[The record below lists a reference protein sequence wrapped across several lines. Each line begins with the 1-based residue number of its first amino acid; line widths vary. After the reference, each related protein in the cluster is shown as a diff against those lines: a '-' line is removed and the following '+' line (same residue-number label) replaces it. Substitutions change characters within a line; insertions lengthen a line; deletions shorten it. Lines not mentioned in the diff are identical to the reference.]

1 MDPITLRIQTD
12 LLSELESEAEE
23 YGYSSRAE
31 YIRHILQNR
40 SERNP
45 AIANEKDGRSADME
59 RIQSNSDDI
68 DSIQSK
74 LGDIDMQI
82 SALEAKVEA
91 LSQKMD
97 RTRDKE
103 DDGDT
108 QSPEEGKETTSSGT
122 IDDLEVWLNSHG
134 PQNEDAVAIIQR
146 AAEILHEE
154 GPMSTGEIKKQ
165 LYDEFPEHYSSEDTL
180 WGSTVDRV
188 YKEAPGFSKPEYGV
202 YDFES

>member
-1 MDPITLRIQTD
+1 MNPITLRFPDD

-40 SERNP
+40 LDNNP
-45 AIANEKDGRSADME
+45 AMTNDKNGTSADMG
-59 RIQSNSDDI
+59 RIQSNSEDI
-68 DSIQSK
+68 DSIQSE
-74 LGDIDMQI
+74 LGDIDTQI

-91 LSQKMD
+91 LSQKME

-122 IDDLEVWLNSHG
+122 IDDLELWLNSHG
-134 PQNEDAVAIIQR
+134 PQSDDAVAIIQE
-146 AAEILHEE
+146 AAKILSKE
-154 GPMSTGEIKKQ
+154 GPMAAGDIKKR
-165 LYDEFPEHYSSEDTL
+165 LYEKFPEAYKSEDTL
-180 WGSTVDRV
+180 WGSTIDQV
-188 YKEAPGFSKPEYGV
+188 YDEAPGFSKPAYGT
-202 YDFES
+202 YDFN